1 MPERKTYAGQC
12 HCGAV
17 KFEVTTD
24 LGALMDCNCS
34 RCSRLGWVM
43 QPVPASDFTL
53 LQGEDKLKLYQFN
66 THAIR
71 HLFCTECGIQSFATG
86 EDRAGNRMVTINTAC
101 LVGAPDI
108 DRSRITHWDGRS
120 WSP

>member
-1 MPERKTYAGQC
+1 SQKAWAASSAQVRGCRGPRPFRDLTLCRMCSCYVLLTEDRIMPDRRTYAGQC

-71 HLFCTECGIQSFATG
+71 HLFCTECGIQS
-86 EDRAGNRMVTINTAC
+86 
-101 LVGAPDI
+101 
-108 DRSRITHWDGRS
+108 
-120 WSP
+120 